1 MTLHANIGLCVIIVR
16 FSYHA
21 NLGPE
26 VGIACKSRVYIY
38 ECKYRSQL
46 ERSFMENLD
55 QEKRRKK
62 IKKRCE
68 EIDCPCEYRFALTP
82 PARAIN
88 SATLT
93 TLQNQQALILS
104 PV

>member
-1 MTLHANIGLCVIIVR
+1 MILHANLGLCVIIVR

-26 VGIACKSRVYIY
+26 VGIACKSRVYTNANI
-38 ECKYRSQL
+38 EASWNVRSWKIWI
-46 ERSFMENLD
+46 
-55 QEKRRKK
+55 KRREE
-62 IKKRCE
+62 KKRKKRSG